1 MSIGDPKAPIV
12 AISGGDQMSLG
23 VEEDWITPP
32 SRTGKLNAPLHLLS
46 QRRSIDVITEDRG
59 E

>member
-1 MSIGDPKAPIV
+1 MSIGDPKAPIM
-12 AISGGDQMSLG
+12 AISGGDPMSLG
-23 VEEDWITPP
+23 VEEGWITPP

>member
-1 MSIGDPKAPIV
+1 MNIGDPKAPIV
-12 AISGGDQMSLG
+12 AIPGGDQMSPG
-23 VEEDWITPP
+23 VEEGWITPP

>member
-23 VEEDWITPP
+23 VEEGWITPP

-46 QRRSIDVITEDRG
+46 QRRSIDVITEDRS

>member
-23 VEEDWITPP
+23 VEEGWITPP

-59 E
+59 K

>member
-23 VEEDWITPP
+23 VEEGWITPP
-32 SRTGKLNAPLHLLS
+32 SRTGKLNAPSHLLS

>member
-12 AISGGDQMSLG
+12 AISGGDQKSLG
-23 VEEDWITPP
+23 VEEGWITPP

>member
-23 VEEDWITPP
+23 AEEGWITPP